1 MTLHAGKAVVVNW
14 FIHQSFI
21 SLASKKTG
29 EPTGALKIFE
39 LACRVPWLR
48 LEAKAKGYN
57 THFLRVD
64 RTSLNTNGWNPWKN
78 WCFGLMFLLVRGWGY
93 FEVPA
98 VSFRAW
104 SGLVGGY
111 EKH

>member
-1 MTLHAGKAVVVNW
+1 MTLHAGKAGGG
-14 FIHQSFI
+14 SLI
-21 SLASKKTG
+21 SSTNPSYPLLRKTG

-64 RTSLNTNGWNPWKN
+64 STPLNTNGWNPWKN
-78 WCFGLMFLLVRGWGY
+78 WCFGLMFLLFRGWGV
-93 FEVPA
+93 F
-98 VSFRAW
+98 
-104 SGLVGGY
+104 SGSSC
-111 EKH
+111 